1 MPLEIKELHIKVT
14 VNQPESGGQATA
26 GPSTSGNDDDK
37 EGIIRQCIEQ
47 VIDLIEAKKE
57 R

>member
-14 VNQPESGGQATA
+14 VNQPESGEQATA
-26 GPSTSGNDDDK
+26 GANAPVNEDDK
-37 EGIIRQCIEQ
+37 EGLIRQCIEQ
-47 VIDLIEAKKE
+47 VIDLMQAKGE